1 MNFDALSEQ
10 LILLFVLIF
19 VAYFAS
25 KVKLLPA
32 NANSVIA
39 DLVVNTEDYDIDG
52 VVNLILQ
59 GLKSE
64 NLIDF

>member
-39 DLVVNTEDYDIDG
+39 DLVVNITSPATVLYAVSIRTPQ
-52 VVNLILQ
+52 Q
-59 GLKSE
+59 G
-64 NLIDF
+64 